1 MATVYLAQDLRHDR
15 RVALKVLRPELAAVI
30 GAERFLVEIRTTA
43 NLQHPSILPLF
54 DSGQADGFLYYVM
67 PFVEGESLRDRLH
80 REKQLP
86 IAEAVRVAGEV
97 ASALDYAHR
106 HGVIHRDIKPENIL
120 LQDGR
125 ALVADFGIA
134 LAASKAGGHRM
145 TETGLSLGTP
155 HYMSPEQAMG
165 EREITARSDV
175 YALGAITYE
184 MLLGEPPFTG
194 PTPQAIVAKVLTD
207 DPRPPCE
214 LRRSVPPA
222 VEAAVLTA
230 LEKLPADRF
239 ATAAEFATALTAT
252 TAATT
257 TALRGRSARPYGRR
271 PMLLLA
277 GVGVAGVIVGLVC
290 AALLWRRPPV
300 AIRALRVGISLG
312 STMSALGPSFGL
324 APDGSRIIYRT
335 RGAKG
340 VSLWSQPLD
349 RLEPVLLVE
358 TGPNTNLSAVGPRV
372 SPDGRS
378 VAFGESGRVMTMA
391 IDGGIT
397 KRIADS
403 LQGWLAWG
411 ADGRIYFQRT
421 GTLGIASVPAE
432 GGAVTQITAPDT
444 SRGENGHA
452 IADVLPNG
460 KGILIT
466 ISRGARQNSDVA
478 VVDLRSRKVT
488 PLIQGT
494 DARYLDPGYVLFSR
508 ADHSVHVIPFDP
520 DRMRI
525 TGDPIPL
532 FDGVVLGATGWMEL
546 AVARN
551 GMLVYQRDIGAH
563 GLMLV
568 DRSGRERL
576 LDDAPGLAGGY
587 GSPRVS
593 PDGDA
598 LVYERLSGAASG
610 TADLWLYRLREQTS
624 TRLTST
630 GDNTY
635 PAWSGDGR
643 RILFR
648 SNERG
653 IRTGTGDGTID
664 TIQADGSGQQAPLF
678 RRAGSSE
685 EAVESRDGRWIVV
698 RTGDRGR
705 NQNSD
710 LSYFPASDP
719 SAIRPFVN
727 SRFNERAPALSPDGR
742 WLAYNSDES
751 GYDEVYVRPFPG
763 PGGLVQISVSGGVE
777 PVWARSGKELF
788 YRSGTTVMEAELALT
803 PTLRVVRR
811 QTLLP
816 GGAYNFNGNHAQYD
830 VLPGDSV
837 FVFVRTGG
845 DATQVVLVQNWLDV
859 LPPRAR
865 PSRHT
870 SSRATLGT
878 FSAHVGQQPGF
889 RTYAGEV
896 PRFARDEDSAP
907 PATSFAR
914 VYLMPRGELAGRR
927 PNRR

>member
-1 MATVYLAQDLRHDR
+1 MTELGSRLFTALSDRYRVERELGAGGMATVYLAQDLRHDR
-15 RVALKVLRPELAAVI
+15 RVAAKVLRPELAAVI
-30 GAERFLVEIRTTA
+30 GAERFLAEIRTTA
-43 NLQHPSILPLF
+43 NLQHPHILPLF
-54 DSGQADGFLYYVM
+54 DSGHADGFLYYVM

-80 REKQLP
+80 RDKQLP

-145 TETGLSLGTP
+145 TETGMSLGTP

-175 YALGAITYE
+175 YALGAVTYE

-239 ATAAEFATALTAT
+239 ATAAEFAAALSAT
-252 TAATT
+252 TAPTSA
-257 TALRGRSARPYGRR
+257 GRPSRPGQSPRRR
-271 PMLLLA
+271 PTLLLA
-277 GVGVAGVIVGLVC
+277 GAGLGGLVVGLFV
-290 AALLWRRPPV
+290 AALLWRRPVPAARPFRV
-300 AIRALRVGISLG
+300 AITLG
-312 STMSALGPSFGL
+312 SAPSAIGPSFDL
-324 APDGSRIIYRT
+324 APDGSRIIYRA
-335 RGAKG
+335 RGTKG
-340 VSLWSQPLD
+340 VSLWSQSLD
-349 RLEPVLLVE
+349 RLDPVLLVE

-378 VAFGESGRVMTMA
+378 VVFGETGRVVTMA
-391 IDGGIT
+391 IDGGVI

-403 LQGWLAWG
+403 LQGWVAWG
-411 ADGRIYFQRT
+411 TDGRIYFQRT

-432 GGAVTQITAPDT
+432 GGAVTQITVPDT
-444 SRGENGHA
+444 SRGENGHTV
-452 IADVLPNG
+452 ADVLPGG
-460 KGILIT
+460 KGIIIT
-466 ISRGARQNSDVA
+466 ISRGARQNSDIA
-478 VVDLRSRKVT
+478 VVDLRSRKIT
-488 PLIQGT
+488 PLMQGT
-494 DARYLDPGYVLFSR
+494 DARYLEPGYLLFSR
-508 ADHSVHVIPFDP
+508 ADHSVHALPFDA
-520 DRMRI
+520 DRMRA

-532 FDGVVLGATGWMEL
+532 FDGVVLGAAGWMEL

-551 GMLVYQRDIGAH
+551 GMLVYQRDVGPH

-568 DRSGRERL
+568 DRTGRERL
-576 LDDAPGLAGGY
+576 LDDSPGLAGGY

-593 PDGDA
+593 PDGEA
-598 LVYERLSGAASG
+598 LVYERLAGTASG

-624 TRLTST
+624 TRLTSI

-635 PAWSGDGR
+635 PAWSADGR

-648 SNERG
+648 SNIRG

-664 TIQADGSGQQAPLF
+664 TISADGSGAPAPLF
-678 RRAGSSE
+678 SRAGSSE
-685 EAVESRDGRWIVV
+685 EAVASRDGRWIVI

-710 LSYFPASDP
+710 ILYFPANNP
-719 SAIRPFVN
+719 SAMRPFVS
-727 SRFNERAPALSPDGR
+727 SRFNERSPALSPDGH
-742 WLAYNSDES
+742 WLAYNSDET

-763 PGGLVQISVSGGVE
+763 PGALVQVSVSGGAE
-777 PVWARSGKELF
+777 PVWARSGRELF
-788 YRSGTTVMEAELALT
+788 YRSGTTVMAAKLALT
-803 PTLRVVRR
+803 PTLRVAGR
-811 QTLLP
+811 QTLLS
-816 GGAYNFNGNHAQYD
+816 GAAYNFNGNHAQYD
-830 VLPGDSV
+830 VLPGDSTL
-837 FVFVRTGG
+837 VFVRTGG
-845 DATQVVLVQNWLDV
+845 DATQVVLVANWLDE
-859 LPPRAR
+859 LRRRAR
-865 PSRHT
+865 
-870 SSRATLGT
+870 
-878 FSAHVGQQPGF
+878 
-889 RTYAGEV
+889 
-896 PRFARDEDSAP
+896 
-907 PATSFAR
+907 
-914 VYLMPRGELAGRR
+914 
-927 PNRR
+927 